1 MQKVNDFIHKTFEKA
16 FCLFLSHAQLPLLSG
31 IILFAAGH
39 PRNAFKW
46 GENTKRI
53 EILKISKVPKPA
65 EAFLFV
71 EKKKIVGSRRKWSIY
86 SGGLET
92 LLKSH

>member
-1 MQKVNDFIHKTFEKA
+1 M
-16 FCLFLSHAQLPLLSG
+16 LSG

-53 EILKISKVPKPA
+53 EILRISKVPKPA

-71 EKKKIVGSRRKWSIY
+71 KKLKEVEE
-86 SGGLET
+86 SGPYFRAD
-92 LLKSH
+92 LKPY

>member
-71 EKKKIVGSRRKWSIY
+71 EKKKENCRKSKKVVHLF
-86 SGGLET
+86 GRT
-92 LLKSH
+92 

>member
-65 EAFLFV
+65 EAFLVV
-71 EKKKIVGSRRKWSIY
+71 EKKENCRKSKKVAHLF
-86 SGGLET
+86 GRT
-92 LLKSH
+92 

>member
-1 MQKVNDFIHKTFEKA
+1 MQKVNNFIQKNILKV

-53 EILKISKVPKPA
+53 EILRISKVPKLA

-71 EKKKIVGSRRKWSIY
+71 KKNYRKSKKVVHLFGW
-86 SGGLET
+86 T
-92 LLKSH
+92 